1 MTLYPR
7 LEDHDLVK
15 NYPHVQGMA
24 KDVFF
29 LNHDHKE
36 NGGEDDFVSKYNQ
49 FEVRQIP
56 PTSCGC
62 IFISHATSKV
72 DMIKDLVLYLLRYVL
87 RSRLHQNGQLKLI
100 TFI

>member
-29 LNHDHKE
+29 LTHDHKE

-49 FEVRQIP
+49 FEVDHMD
-56 PTSCGC
+56 G
-62 IFISHATSKV
+62 IS
-72 DMIKDLVLYLLRYVL
+72 VLSVV
-87 RSRLHQNGQLKLI
+87 
-100 TFI
+100 FADFP